1 MRSRW
6 TGRRFRWDILIYGS
20 ADLIRALMFVNL
32 QGQIG
37 NGNRLLEKKK
47 KRKKNRTGW
56 SCLMK
61 DIFPFFNY
69 CSNSCFCFISVH
81 LKSIFFSFCSII
93 GGGR

>member
-1 MRSRW
+1 MHEEQMNW
-6 TGRRFRWDILIYGS
+6 RRFRLDILIYGS

-32 QGQIG
+32 QGQTG

-47 KRKKNRTGW
+47 RKTGW

-61 DIFPFFNY
+61 DIFPFFLNY

-93 GGGR
+93 SGGR